1 VLIIIVIITTR
12 IFAKSIIRRIIM
24 SVHFSRWSVATG
36 LFLGVSFLSGAVS
49 AQEIKIGDPNKEV
62 LCPHPAT
69 LQLQATATPSVN
81 AQDFPTPLPAGQ
93 GVGVLNQAAID
104 HVFRY
109 TFTWKVPEKLCCEIT
124 KGRLIVKLKWNGPA
138 GPSSAG
144 NDTIGIVH
152 SGASVAGQ
160 GGYVWGSNP
169 NTPSPTPY
177 TGMTIPTSSKTINI
191 DLNAASLLIVNHD
204 NRLSFTVQDD
214 TTVESAVL
222 QLSGCCLN
230 H

>member
-1 VLIIIVIITTR
+1 
-12 IFAKSIIRRIIM
+12 M
-24 SVHFSRWSVATG
+24 SVHFSRWPVATG

-81 AQDFPTPLPAGQ
+81 AQDFPNPLPAGQ

-109 TFTWKVPEKLCCEIT
+109 TFNWKVPAKMCCQIT
-124 KGRLIVKLKWNGPA
+124 KGRLIVKLKWNGQP

-144 NDTIGIVH
+144 NDSIGIAH
-152 SGASVAGQ
+152 NPPAPGQ
-160 GGYVWGSNP
+160 GGYIWGP
-169 NTPSPTPY
+169 NLNTPY
-177 TGMTIPTSSKTINI
+177 TGTTIPTSPKTII
-191 DLNAASLLIVNHD
+191 IALSPASLSNVNNE
-204 NRLSFTVQDD
+204 NRLSFAVQDD

-222 QLSGCCLN
+222 ELSGCCLN